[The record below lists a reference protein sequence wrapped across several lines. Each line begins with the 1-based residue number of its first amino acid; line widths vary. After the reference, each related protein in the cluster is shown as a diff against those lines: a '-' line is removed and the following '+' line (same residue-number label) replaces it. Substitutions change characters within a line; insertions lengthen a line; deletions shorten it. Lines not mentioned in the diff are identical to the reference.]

1 MVESL
6 FGNRTAEKVLLYLQ
20 NYEEGYGKAIAD
32 ANRIPLN
39 AVQNQLRKLE
49 VGGVIVSQ
57 LKGRTRVYTWNP
69 RYPFLK
75 NLRALLEQVFEY
87 MPEKEIKSIY
97 RQRVRPRRAGK
108 PSWTDWRV
116 ITP

>member
-1 MVESL
+1 MLESL

-32 ANRIPLN
+32 ANSIPLN

-49 VGGVIVSQ
+49 EGGVIVSQ
-57 LKGRTRVYTWNP
+57 LKGRTRVYSWNP

-75 NLRALLEQVFEY
+75 NLRTLLEQAFEY
-87 MPEKEIKSIY
+87 LPEREIKTVY
-97 RQRVRPRRAGK
+97 RKRIRPRRTGK
-108 PSWTDWRV
+108 PL
-116 ITP
+116 